1 MDVQPSESHPGAVKL
16 LARANDPLHLRK
28 AAAFMAYD
36 SVEGRAVEP
45 LQAPCPLQASN
56 AACCVVASTKREV
69 GVPSSRKHTTSP

>member
-45 LQAPCPLQASN
+45 LRAPCPRSREQ
-56 AACCVVASTKREV
+56 CVVSMTRFNGTK
-69 GVPSSRKHTTSP
+69 